1 MPRVELIPEFLK
13 GLPEV
18 DLPIAGAR
26 GWLLQGE
33 QQQVVFVE
41 FEATVDVPEHQHAEQ
56 WELAVAGQ
64 VDMRVGGMTT
74 TYTAGDSFVIPAGVP
89 HAARVQAGYRAL
101 MIFNAR
107 DRYRAKR

>member
-13 GLPEV
+13 TLPEV

-26 GWLLQGE
+26 GWLLQGA

-41 FEATVDVPEHQHAEQ
+41 FDETVAVPEHQHAEQ
-56 WELAVAGQ
+56 WELAIAGK
-64 VDMRVGGMTT
+64 VEMRAGGTTT

-89 HAARVQAGYRAL
+89 HGATVHAGYRAL
-101 MIFNAR
+101 MIFDAA
-107 DRYRAKR
+107 DRYRARG